1 MYFYSIIYIYKE
13 NLFKTYFYLGFSKY
27 SRIIL
32 TCEDQN
38 LYYIKLWEINY
49 VWTFFYFQHLY
60 NTRY

>member
-32 TCEDQN
+32 TCEVQN
-38 LYYIKLWEINY
+38 LYYIKLW
-49 VWTFFYFQHLY
+49 
-60 NTRY
+60 